1 MDEFISSLN
10 IEHRRMTYND
20 IIEYIF
26 RKNTTGKRILLRLD
40 HLNSNKELFISCLD
54 MFCKGLIYM
63 HATNDNRVI
72 INNLTQHDIQA
83 TIDRLSMTGILT
95 IISMSKSTTTTDGS
109 PSDSNSLALV
119 EQQHSCI
126 RNSLHN
132 IESLADNEALHNFY
146 FNLNVGTMV
155 YNIRFKIVNL

>member
-1 MDEFISSLN
+1 MDDFISSLN
-10 IEHRRMTYND
+10 IEHKQMAYND

-26 RKNTTGKRILLRLD
+26 RTNTNGKRILLRLD

-63 HATNDNRVI
+63 HATNDHRVI
-72 INNLTQHDIQA
+72 INNLTQNDIQA

-95 IISMSKSTTTTDGS
+95 IISMSTTTTGGP
-109 PSDSNSLALV
+109 PSDSNSLASV
-119 EQQHSCI
+119 EQQHSSI

-132 IESLADNEALHNFY
+132 IESLADDEALHNFY
-146 FNLNVGTMV
+146 FNLNVGNMV